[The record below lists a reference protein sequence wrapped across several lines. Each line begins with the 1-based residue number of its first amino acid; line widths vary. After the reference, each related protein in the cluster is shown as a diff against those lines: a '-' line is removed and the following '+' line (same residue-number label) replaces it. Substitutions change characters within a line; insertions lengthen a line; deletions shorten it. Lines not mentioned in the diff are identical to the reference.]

1 MKNQISIL
9 DRLLQNRLV
18 THILFWVGLLVT
30 SNVME
35 IINQGSFKSTLSNA
49 LVLFPLQ
56 IAAAYLLI
64 YYQVPKFLMEKKYYR
79 FLGSFLFS
87 AFVFAFFARLG
98 IIYLAEPLYRTH
110 FLQESPLEILL
121 DPLYLLI
128 VYVPTIYLYPL
139 IFGMAKTIKVRFEEK
154 HQLEVL
160 KKEKITTELKFLK
173 AQIHPHF
180 LFNTLNN
187 LYTLTLEKSDIAP
200 EVVIKLSEILDFI
213 LYQCSEPTVPVR
225 KEVALIQNYIDLEL
239 LRYSEKLDLVFHKKI
254 DNEETPIAPLVLL
267 SIVEN
272 AFKHGASGNL
282 VNPKVHINLT
292 VEKEILTFTVY
303 NTKSTNPIKENK
315 KPGVGSSNVKRQ
327 LDLIY
332 SNAYDLKIEDQTEDY
347 QVELRIETNSDTN

>member
-1 MKNQISIL
+1 M
-9 DRLLQNRLV
+9 DTV
-18 THILFWVGLLVT
+18 
-30 SNVME
+30 
-35 IINQGSFKSTLSNA
+35 NQGSFKPTLSNA
-49 LVLFPLQ
+49 IVLLPLQ
-56 IAAAYLLI
+56 LAAAYLLV
-64 YYQVPKFLMEKKYYR
+64 YYQVPKLLMKKKYYQ
-79 FLGSFLFS
+79 FLGSLLISTLILAFL
-87 AFVFAFFARLG
+87 ARLG
-98 IIYLAEPLYRTH
+98 IIYIAEPLYRTN

-121 DPLYLLI
+121 DPGYLLI
-128 VYVPTIYLYPL
+128 VYVPSVYIYPL
-139 IFGMAKTIKVRFEEK
+139 IFGMAKAIKVRFEEK

-239 LRYSEKLDLVFHKKI
+239 LRYSKKLDLVFHKKI
-254 DNEETPIAPLVLL
+254 DNEETPIAPLLLL

-282 VNPKVHINLT
+282 VNPKVHINLV
-292 VEKEILTFTVY
+292 VEKGILTFSVY
-303 NTKSTNPIKENK
+303 NSKSTSPINENK
-315 KPGVGSSNVKRQ
+315 KHGVGSSNVKRQ

-332 SNAYDLKIEDQTEDY
+332 SNAYDLTIEDQPEDY
-347 QVELRIETNSDTN
+347 RLDLEIETSQIPKDK